1 MVSDTRRAPEER
13 GRGYNLVALMVLV
26 AVINIGLAAALP
38 SISQAMRRE
47 REAEL
52 VFRGLQY
59 AEAIR
64 VFQQRTGRYPVSL
77 RELLHNNPRCI
88 RQLWLD
94 PFNDKGNWGLV
105 LADGGAGGRQLAGGS
120 TPGAEGDDDLQAEER
135 ARQGRRARRTGDQQQ
150 VVPTENVL
158 DPDRREVPRS
168 GQVVARGPIV
178 GVRSLVNEESVR
190 TFMGSNKYSDWLFT
204 VDLLPTLE
212 APVVGENVP
221 RLHSSWVGKAFPE
234 GLDAGVG
241 AGLEGEAGRNP
252 LDRQDR
258 RRSSSRRRSRD

>member
-1 MVSDTRRAPEER
+1 
-13 GRGYNLVALMVLV
+13 MVLV

-52 VFRGLQY
+52 IFRGLQY

-94 PFNDKGNWGLV
+94 PFNDEGNWGLV
-105 LADGGAGGRQLAGGS
+105 LADGGAGGRRLAGGGV
-120 TPGAEGDDDLQAEER
+120 PGAGDDEEPEAEER
-135 ARQGRRARRTGDQQQ
+135 TRPGRRSGRTGDQRQ
-150 VVPTENVL
+150 VVPTENIL
-158 DPDRREVPRS
+158 DPDRRQVPRS

-178 GVRSLVNEESVR
+178 GVRSLVKEESVR
-190 TFMGSNKYSDWLFT
+190 TFMGSEMYSDWLFT
-204 VDLLPTLE
+204 VDILPTLE

-221 RLHSSWVGKAFPE
+221 RLHSGWVGKAFPE
-234 GLDAGVG
+234 GLEVGVG
-241 AGLEGEAGRNP
+241 AGLEDEAGRNP

-258 RRSSSRRRSRD
+258 RRRSSRRRSRD